1 ELAIA
6 ERLEA
11 RQRACVDHGRVALH
25 LPLTT
30 CCSENLSAQGVRQ
43 FYGSEWPLV
52 QSRGLRAECLQSASG
67 RVALIKDDAEGLA
80 LWRDA
85 VTGAKHVHHTDADN
99 VSITDGHGNSRSFR
113 RCSPPSPRP
122 SPM

>member
-1 ELAIA
+1 MRIGSAEAIGRQQWPPLCARQEVFDGVGDVAERVVLIDRPKELAIA

-43 FYGSEWPLV
+43 FYGSELPLV
-52 QSRGLRAECLQSASG
+52 QSRGLRAECLTVSQRKG
-67 RVALIKDDAEGLA
+67 
-80 LWRDA
+80 
-85 VTGAKHVHHTDADN
+85 GAHQ
-99 VSITDGHGNSRSFR
+99 G
-113 RCSPPSPRP
+113 
-122 SPM
+122 